1 MDAALGMAIFILVF
15 IVIPWGLI
23 FALRLVSRRRG
34 YDNLHAPSQEG
45 RLADRPLR
53 CRLNLFHRWRSMRTP
68 PATAT
73 SAAWT
78 AARPATSHP
87 SRRHSRCASDGWTAD
102 NNGQQRSSTA
112 HRNCSS
118 PTL

>member
-15 IVIPWGLI
+15 IVVPWGLI

-45 RLADRPLR
+45 PLALADRPLR

-68 PATAT
+68 TGDRYQRCLDCGKT
-73 SAAWT
+73 
-78 AARPATSHP
+78 RDIP
-87 SRRHSRCASDGWTAD
+87 SVA
-102 NNGQQRSSTA
+102 
-112 HRNCSS
+112 
-118 PTL
+118 PPF